1 MALPMRI
8 DLLTLFPGM
17 ADGFLRES
25 VVGKAIEKGVLNFQA
40 HDIRKWT
47 KDSTNGSTTPL
58 LGADQAC

>member
-25 VVGKAIEKGVLNFQA
+25 VV
-40 HDIRKWT
+40 
-47 KDSTNGSTTPL
+47 
-58 LGADQAC
+58 